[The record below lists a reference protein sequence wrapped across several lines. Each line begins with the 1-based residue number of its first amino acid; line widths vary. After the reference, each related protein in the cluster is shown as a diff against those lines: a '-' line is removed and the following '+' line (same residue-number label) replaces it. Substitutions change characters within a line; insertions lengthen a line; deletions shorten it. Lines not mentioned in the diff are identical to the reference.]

1 MKNIWT
7 GIKIWMVNR
16 HWKMLNFISIQENA
30 MKIKESAS
38 IYIYLIDKNEKVTTK
53 HWFFITWSR
62 NFFLKTLSSLEN
74 LELH

>member
-53 HWFFITWSR
+53 H
-62 NFFLKTLSSLEN
+62 
-74 LELH
+74 